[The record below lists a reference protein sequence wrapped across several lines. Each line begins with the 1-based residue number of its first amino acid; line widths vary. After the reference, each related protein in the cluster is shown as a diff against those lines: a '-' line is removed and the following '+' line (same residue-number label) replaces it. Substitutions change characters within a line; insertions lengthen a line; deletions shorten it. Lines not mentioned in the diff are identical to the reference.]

1 AFGISFHPE
10 TIDVPLE
17 IVIVHLEHIGGDHLR
32 FGLNLAA
39 GHCGR
44 RARYRRRARTVGAE
58 TIGRRVGIALFYGD
72 VVSWQTKF
80 SSDDLGV
87 GCLVPLALRF
97 GAEPANARAGGMNA
111 DFRRVEHGD
120 AENIAG
126 ARWAGADDLGK
137 KRDADTHQLASLA
150 ALECSALGLL
160 LLAELFVVDRLHRLF
175 QGRLVVA

>member
-1 AFGISFHPE
+1 G
-10 TIDVPLE
+10 LE
-17 IVIVHLEHIGGDHLR
+17 LGGGDW
-32 FGLNLAA
+32 G
-39 GHCGR
+39 GR
-44 RARYRRRARTVGAE
+44 GGYGGRGGTVGAE

-137 KRDADTHQLASLA
+137 K
-150 ALECSALGLL
+150 
-160 LLAELFVVDRLHRLF
+160 
-175 QGRLVVA
+175 